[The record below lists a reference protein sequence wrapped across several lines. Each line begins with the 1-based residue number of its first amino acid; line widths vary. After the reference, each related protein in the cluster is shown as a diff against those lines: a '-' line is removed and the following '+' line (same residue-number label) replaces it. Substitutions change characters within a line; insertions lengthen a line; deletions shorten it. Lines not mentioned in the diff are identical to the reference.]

1 MALVKPPLVTPL
13 VTPSASS
20 PSDKPSLSLP
30 LELLVLSGCYPGSAV
45 TIRLSDRPEGT
56 VITNRRYVLHILD
69 TNQALRLI
77 PYVAARTFES
87 YWGETRIIAYRP
99 TLITAPAKRWVLHVL
114 AEIHA
119 PQPGKCSNGFGTQQV
134 HRARGNLDQ
143 QC

>member
-69 TNQALRLI
+69 TNQALRFD
-77 PYVAARTFES
+77 PVR
-87 YWGETRIIAYRP
+87 
-99 TLITAPAKRWVLHVL
+99 
-114 AEIHA
+114 
-119 PQPGKCSNGFGTQQV
+119 CSE
-134 HRARGNLDQ
+134 DI
-143 QC
+143 